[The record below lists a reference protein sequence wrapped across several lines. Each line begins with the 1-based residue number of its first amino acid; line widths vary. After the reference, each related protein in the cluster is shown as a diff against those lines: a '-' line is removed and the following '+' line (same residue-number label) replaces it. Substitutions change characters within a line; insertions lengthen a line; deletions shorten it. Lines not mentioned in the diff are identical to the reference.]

1 MISLVCLR
9 RQKKNA
15 TSLVRA
21 NSHTRFRVP
30 SAEPAQSAV
39 RMTRRVDESRTRRD
53 FGSALGANRGTRLGP
68 NPCSYRHVVSGG
80 RRDGDGHDVPR
91 GVRVHLRLV
100 DLANRS
106 RGLGRGVV
114 RSRITHV
121 RSRTQRR
128 QVRLETRERGGPGWS
143 SRIHAAFPDALGCS
157 LTPRARVGAEP
168 SPLHA
173 RAPAR
178 APNPARVRSAFVE
191 TNTAPTRY
199 PSHRPSRSAVRCRAV
214 RSSSPSKRGEKAQ
227 LSTGK
232 DGRGKTVSTSAVSPP
247 NAEIGA
253 CPPPHSRVGLF
264 RRPRAD
270 LSCRGK
276 TWRRAQRPPPNG
288 PRAAQIKRR
297 DVRGS
302 PICRRRGCSASGSR
316 LPARP
321 SDAPS

>member
-91 GVRVHLRLV
+91 GVRVHRRLV

-128 QVRLETRERGGPGWS
+128 QVRLETASRVVPAGRPGHS
-143 SRIHAAFPDALGCS
+143 PRF
-157 LTPRARVGAEP
+157 PRARVCFRV
-168 SPLHA
+168 A
-173 RAPAR
+173 R
-178 APNPARVRSAFVE
+178 
-191 TNTAPTRY
+191 TR
-199 PSHRPSRSAVRCRAV
+199 
-214 RSSSPSKRGEKAQ
+214 
-227 LSTGK
+227 
-232 DGRGKTVSTSAVSPP
+232 GRGTRPFATLA
-247 NAEIGA
+247 
-253 CPPPHSRVGLF
+253 
-264 RRPRAD
+264 RPRA
-270 LSCRGK
+270 
-276 TWRRAQRPPPNG
+276 
-288 PRAAQIKRR
+288 PRT
-297 DVRGS
+297 
-302 PICRRRGCSASGSR
+302 R
-316 LPARP
+316 LPFVPRLWRLTP
-321 SDAPS
+321 RVIHPVRLPGPP

>member
-1 MISLVCLR
+1 
-9 RQKKNA
+9 
-15 TSLVRA
+15 
-21 NSHTRFRVP
+21 
-30 SAEPAQSAV
+30 
-39 RMTRRVDESRTRRD
+39 MTRRVDESRTRRD

-91 GVRVHLRLV
+91 GVRVHRRLV

-178 APNPARVRSAFVE
+178 APNPAPVRSAFVE
-191 TNTAPTRY
+191 TNTTRY
-199 PSHRPSRSAVRCRAV
+199 PSRSPSRSAVRCRAV

-247 NAEIGA
+247 DAEIGA
-253 CPPPHSRVGLF
+253 CPPSPIPRGLF
-264 RRPRAD
+264 RRPTRIYPASEKRGGARA
-270 LSCRGK
+270 CPPERAA
-276 TWRRAQRPPPNG
+276 RRANQATR
-288 PRAAQIKRR
+288 RAGISLLAPTSAFRER
-297 DVRGS
+297 
-302 PICRRRGCSASGSR
+302 SASSR
-316 LPARP
+316 APF
-321 SDAPS
+321 DAPS